1 MHSNV
6 SPAHGKKEEKKE
18 KKIGKETLQGLK
30 IPSRYTT
37 CTYLVATIA
46 KTITLQM
53 LHM

>member
-6 SPAHGKKEEKKE
+6 SPAHGKKRRNKE
-18 KKIGKETLQGLK
+18 KEIGKETLQGLK
-30 IPSRYTT
+30 IPRYTT

>member
-6 SPAHGKKEEKKE
+6 SPAHGKKEEKREKE
-18 KKIGKETLQGLK
+18 IGKETLQGLK
-30 IPSRYTT
+30 IPRYTT